1 MVAAMMRD
9 DLEEENYEKRGQFI
23 TSCLALMVLMT
34 VALVGCGSNNN
45 TSTNATEAPATT
57 ATTEPAAKKP
67 TVAFVYI
74 GPPGMAA
81 TRTNMIKDG
90 CIWRRSWGLK
100 LTL

>member
-1 MVAAMMRD
+1 MI
-9 DLEEENYEKRGQFI
+9 KRGQFI
-23 TSCLALMVLMT
+23 TSCLALIVLMT
-34 VALVGCGSNNN
+34 VALVGCGSNN
-45 TSTNATEAPATT
+45 TSTNATEAPATTTAATDAT

-81 TRTNMIKDG
+81 IRINMIKGG
-90 CIWRRSWGLK
+90 CIWRRSLELK

>member
-57 ATTEPAAKKP
+57 TAATEATATTEPAAKKP

-74 GPPGMAA
+74 GPPG
-81 TRTNMIKDG
+81 
-90 CIWRRSWGLK
+90 WRLHVP
-100 LTL
+100 T